1 MEEVLEALLPAEV
14 TKQTSFET
22 VGQIAH
28 LNLRSDCLPYK
39 DIIGQVILDKNP
51 RIATVVNKL
60 DQIDHSFRFFQMEI
74 LAGVPNTLVKL
85 VCLTKK
91 LLMGTIEREWLLF

>member
-39 DIIGQVILDKNP
+39 DIIGQVILDVSRLK
-51 RIATVVNKL
+51 
-60 DQIDHSFRFFQMEI
+60 FRKDIQGK
-74 LAGVPNTLVKL
+74 ARK
-85 VCLTKK
+85 
-91 LLMGTIEREWLLF
+91 